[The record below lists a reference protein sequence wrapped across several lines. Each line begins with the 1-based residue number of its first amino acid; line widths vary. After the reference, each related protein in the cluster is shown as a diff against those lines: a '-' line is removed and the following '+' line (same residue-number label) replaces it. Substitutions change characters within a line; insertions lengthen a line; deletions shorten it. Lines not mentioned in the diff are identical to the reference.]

1 VVNGPDEVEEDDVAP
16 RSESVSAGLGRDL
29 VGLIRTLILTGD
41 IAPGEKVLPRQL
53 QERFGVSHIPVR
65 EALRSLEAEGMVVTV
80 PRRGSTAAPVSLGEL
95 GEVYAL
101 RRSLEPPVM
110 ADATRLRTEAQVG
123 AAREAFTRLERADPR
138 DLDSYLAAHRDFHWQ
153 LIAPAV
159 HPLTRRVLEQ
169 LWLVSERYVRL
180 GVAAY
185 HVDEPAHHDHGRL
198 LDAYAEGD
206 VAAIATETANHL
218 TLVEATIR
226 AQLADTLP

>member
-1 VVNGPDEVEEDDVAP
+1 VVQPGQET
-16 RSESVSAGLGRDL
+16 VSAGLGRDL
-29 VGLIRTLILTGD
+29 VGLIRSLILTGG

-65 EALRSLEAEGMVVTV
+65 EALRTLEAEGLVVTV
-80 PRRGSTAAPVSLGEL
+80 PRRGSTVAAVSLGEL

-101 RRSLEPPVM
+101 RRILEPPVM
-110 ADATRLRTEAQVG
+110 AEATRRRTDDEVR
-123 AAREAFTRLERADPR
+123 AAREAFARLERADPR
-138 DLDSYLAAHRDFHWQ
+138 DLEAYLAAHREFHWQ

-159 HPLTRRVLEQ
+159 PPLTRRVLEQ

-185 HVDEPAHHDHGRL
+185 HVDEPAHHDHGHL
-198 LDAYAEGD
+198 LDAYADGA
-206 VAAIATETANHL
+206 VAAITTETADHL

-226 AQLADTLP
+226 AQLGDRLH

>member
-1 VVNGPDEVEEDDVAP
+1 VVD
-16 RSESVSAGLGRDL
+16 RSQSVSAGLGRDL
-29 VGLIRTLILTGD
+29 VGLIRSLILTGA
-41 IAPGEKVLPRQL
+41 IAPGEKVLPKEL

-65 EALRSLEAEGMVVTV
+65 EALRTLEAEGMVVTV

-101 RRSLEPPVM
+101 RRALEPPVM
-110 ADATRLRTEAQVG
+110 ADATRLRTETQVG
-123 AAREAFTRLERADPR
+123 AAREAFARLERSDPR
-138 DLDSYLAAHRDFHWQ
+138 DLDTYLEAHRDFHWQ

-159 HPLTRRVLEQ
+159 PPLTRRVLEQ

-198 LDAYAEGD
+198 LGVYAEGD
-206 VAAIATETANHL
+206 GDAAATETADHL
-218 TLVEATIR
+218 TLVEGTIR
-226 AQLADTLP
+226 AQLEDRLP